1 METTP
6 SNAPPLIPVILA
18 GGSGTRLWP
27 LSRELY
33 PKQLMPLIGQQTMIQ
48 DTLSR
53 LVGLPNIHDPIVI
66 CNENHRFMV
75 AEQLRQL
82 GLDAASILLEPV
94 GRNTAPAVAAAA
106 LYALKSFDDACLLV
120 LPADHYI
127 EDSDAL
133 SLAVNAGV
141 LCATDGR
148 LVTFGI
154 LPTAPETGYG
164 YIRQG
169 GIIRGPGTAEGIRSI
184 DAFVEKPDRATAE
197 GYLASGDFYWNSG
210 MFLFLAKTVLG
221 ELRRLAPEMLAVCE
235 SAVDSGRS
243 DLDFFRLDEVAFNT
257 CPSDS
262 IDYAVMEKT
271 DLGAMVP
278 LDAGWS
284 DLGSWEALWQVG
296 AKDEQRNVVSGE
308 TLLYDVNRSFI
319 RADSRLVA
327 AVGVTEHIIVETA
340 DAVFISP
347 RDRVQDIK
355 HLVSRLKSSRRI
367 EAVSHPKVYRPWG
380 VYETVFASTRFEVK
394 RLFINPGSRI
404 SKQMHHHRAEHW
416 IVVNGIALVSRGDE
430 QFLLREDES
439 TYIPS
444 GVPHRLE
451 NTGKIPVEII
461 EVRTGGYL
469 REDDITRFD
478 DDYGR

>member
-169 GIIRGPGTAEGIRSI
+169 GSFGVRAPPRGYGASMPSWKSRIVPLRRDISHPVTSIGTAACFSSLPKRC
-184 DAFVEKPDRATAE
+184 
-197 GYLASGDFYWNSG
+197 W
-210 MFLFLAKTVLG
+210 
-221 ELRRLAPEMLAVCE
+221 
-235 SAVDSGRS
+235 
-243 DLDFFRLDEVAFNT
+243 
-257 CPSDS
+257 
-262 IDYAVMEKT
+262 
-271 DLGAMVP
+271 
-278 LDAGWS
+278 
-284 DLGSWEALWQVG
+284 
-296 AKDEQRNVVSGE
+296 
-308 TLLYDVNRSFI
+308 VNC
-319 RADSRLVA
+319 D
-327 AVGVTEHIIVETA
+327 G
-340 DAVFISP
+340 
-347 RDRVQDIK
+347 
-355 HLVSRLKSSRRI
+355 
-367 EAVSHPKVYRPWG
+367 
-380 VYETVFASTRFEVK
+380 
-394 RLFINPGSRI
+394 
-404 SKQMHHHRAEHW
+404 
-416 IVVNGIALVSRGDE
+416 
-430 QFLLREDES
+430 
-439 TYIPS
+439 
-444 GVPHRLE
+444 
-451 NTGKIPVEII
+451 
-461 EVRTGGYL
+461 
-469 REDDITRFD
+469 
-478 DDYGR
+478 